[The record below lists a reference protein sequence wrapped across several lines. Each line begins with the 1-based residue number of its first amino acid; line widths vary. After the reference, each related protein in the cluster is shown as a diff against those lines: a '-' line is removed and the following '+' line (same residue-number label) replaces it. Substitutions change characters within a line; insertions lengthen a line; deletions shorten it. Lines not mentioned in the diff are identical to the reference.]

1 MKKTMYLII
10 SILLTTLTLTSCTTA
25 DVVLKYSQESFE
37 EITTTFPDFVED
49 TTEETHYYNYSIDS
63 KTTLKISH
71 DYDMTGSRDI
81 VVSTSL
87 QEFVDAGLDINNLP
101 EGYSVDDNELIMATD
116 YGKGTQ
122 KYTTITDSLF
132 DSVRM
137 ERKNLGYHAE
147 LDHYGISLS
156 HGKFEFAKDIAT
168 NDKDIVFIL
177 SAPEFE
183 AVGVDI
189 ENIEG
194 WVFAIMKD
202 DKGNDMRLLL
212 KPYSLEN

>member
-1 MKKTMYLII
+1 MKKVIYLITG
-10 SILLTTLTLTSCTTA
+10 ILLTTLALTSCTTA

-37 EITTTFPDFVED
+37 EITTTFPDYVKD
-49 TTEETHYYNYSIDS
+49 TTEEDHYYHYSLDG

-81 VVSTSL
+81 VLSTSL
-87 QEFVDAGLDINNLP
+87 QEFIDAGLDMNNLP
-101 EGYSVDDNELIMATD
+101 DGYSVEDNELIMATD

-194 WVFAIMKD
+194 WVFATMKD